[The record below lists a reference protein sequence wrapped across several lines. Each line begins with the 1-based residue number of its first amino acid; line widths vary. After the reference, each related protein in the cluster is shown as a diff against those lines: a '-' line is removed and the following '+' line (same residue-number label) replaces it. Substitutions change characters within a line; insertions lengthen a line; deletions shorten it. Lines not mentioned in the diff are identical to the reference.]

1 MKNQAALTGRW
12 CFLLLVLISL
22 IAYSA
27 CAAKPAIQESL
38 VETLQTDTS
47 AETTGNEDQQDSTGN
62 NQPQL
67 PQEERGED
75 VRKLTEIGMTKEAAE
90 GLLLW
95 IEMLHEQG
103 KIDNPNIVYTG
114 IATILIGDTPTT
126 FVVFMTEDNTTY
138 YAHMAMNYYPPY
150 EIFKN
155 EIADDCCIF
164 YGGSSIG

>member
-1 MKNQAALTGRW
+1 MDREIREPTGKRLSEAPSITEAEAKLQKNCEENA
-12 CFLLLVLISL
+12 
-22 IAYSA
+22 
-27 CAAKPAIQESL
+27 
-38 VETLQTDTS
+38 
-47 AETTGNEDQQDSTGN
+47 N
-62 NQPQL
+62 NFQL
-67 PQEERGED
+67 EEQKDAVTKFED
-75 VRKLTEIGMTKEAAE
+75 VGLTKEAAE

-155 EIADDCCIF
+155 VIADDCCI
-164 YGGSSIG
+164 YWSGEYNPTS